1 MKSKFC
7 AVAAA
12 LIVLLCL
19 SPLYVSWKAGVT
31 VYSDAAAGVPVILRY
46 TVAGERSARAKTAQ
60 TDANGAVFFSVEP
73 FFSVRRKNILSLR
86 LETSAKVREIR
97 FKGKTKTI
105 LKARDDLTFDT
116 SGLKPRLKFNLYK
129 FIMCVASIGYF
140 LFFLSL
146 PRQDESGAKPSK
158 MLNLEF
164 LRCVFCCEIVYQH
177 IAEQLSLPTRSS
189 LAVEFFFILSGYFFL
204 KTRCFE
210 RNLWD
215 IFSRKI
221 KAFLPLSLFGSLT
234 VGCLYK
240 NADGFLGD
248 IFFFNASFLP
258 YTACNA
264 PLWYLACLLW
274 TTLFFALTL
283 QSFEKKTAVFL
294 LTVFTLS
301 GIFAFSRDGANYA
314 RVGDHLVTGGLMR
327 AAAGMGVGMF
337 VCCFSEK
344 SKGCRLKPALATLL
358 EFLVFFGAITAMH
371 GFGINHVTIFFLFAA
386 LVLLFVR
393 KEGRLSRFFDKPV
406 WARSGKYTFAVFVT
420 HDVFARRVLGSLKQA
435 YPVVLAHPVATM
447 LVSYAVI
454 FAFGFIAYR
463 EIGAKRVD
471 FRRLFLTQENAK
483 ERAA

>member
-46 TVAGERSARAKTAQ
+46 TVAGERQARAKTAQ

-97 FKGKTKTI
+97 FKGKSKTI

-116 SGLKPRLKFNLYK
+116 SDLKLRLKFNLYK

-234 VGCLYK
+234 VGCLCK

-283 QSFEKKTAVFL
+283 QSFEKKN
-294 LTVFTLS
+294 
-301 GIFAFSRDGANYA
+301 GGFSFNRFHIERHFRFFQRRRQLCAGRRPSCDGRIDARGGGHGRRYVCMLFFGKIKGVQIKA
-314 RVGDHLVTGGLMR
+314 RVGDVVGIF
-327 AAAGMGVGMF
+327 GVF
-337 VCCFSEK
+337 RSDYRNA
-344 SKGCRLKPALATLL
+344 RLWYQSCDD
-358 EFLVFFGAITAMH
+358 F
-371 GFGINHVTIFFLFAA
+371 
-386 LVLLFVR
+386 LFVR
-393 KEGRLSRFFDKPV
+393 R
-406 WARSGKYTFAVFVT
+406 ACIAVC
-420 HDVFARRVLGSLKQA
+420 AQRGA
-435 YPVVLAHPVATM
+435 AVA
-447 LVSYAVI
+447 
-454 FAFGFIAYR
+454 
-463 EIGAKRVD
+463 
-471 FRRLFLTQENAK
+471 LF
-483 ERAA
+483 